1 MAKKVFMS
9 TEAMEVFREEVG
21 PVFEVKEG
29 SNLVG
34 RLTVSTGGLR
44 WAPPYNKGEPHFI
57 SWESLDDVMRK
68 QERR

>member
-9 TEAMEVFREEVG
+9 TEAVEVFREEVG
-21 PVFEVKEG
+21 PVFEVKDG
-29 SNLVG
+29 TALLG

-44 WAPPYNKGEPHFI
+44 WAPSYNKAEPYFV
-57 SWESLDDVMRK
+57 SWEGLDAFMRT